1 MAPVQL
7 VVRQKGG
14 VNSSLVGCTPLSKAC
29 LLSSRSVPMLW
40 HPTLSTTGFKS
51 RILDTDELSTGK
63 WIMPIPIPDIGLLWE
78 EIEDAACEG
87 RLLAVKKS
95 TDVLG
100 KKLGHHLACVYCA
113 SSDADSVREVLMILR
128 ELGVEGELRYKS
140 DRATFEFRDQY
151 LWSSSEIENLTLSN
165 RL

>member
-1 MAPVQL
+1 
-7 VVRQKGG
+7 
-14 VNSSLVGCTPLSKAC
+14 
-29 LLSSRSVPMLW
+29 MLW

-51 RILDTDELSTGK
+51 RILDTDEASTGK
-63 WIMPIPIPDIGLLWE
+63 WLVAIPNPDIGNLWE

-100 KKLGHHLACVYCA
+100 RKLGHNLACVYC
-113 SSDADSVREVLMILR
+113 SPSDADSVREVLTVLR

-140 DRATFEFRDQY
+140 DRATFEFRDDY
-151 LWSSSEIENLTLSN
+151 LWSSSEIENFSIST